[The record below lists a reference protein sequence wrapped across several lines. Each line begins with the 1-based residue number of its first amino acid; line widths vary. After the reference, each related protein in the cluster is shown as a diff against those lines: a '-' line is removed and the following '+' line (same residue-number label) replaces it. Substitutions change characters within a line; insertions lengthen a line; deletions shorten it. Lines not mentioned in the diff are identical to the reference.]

1 MQFTCGQ
8 DTGELTLTK
17 PEIAF
22 PMQSGQALTRSGALA
37 ISRTNLHV
45 EVTSRLR
52 ALIIDGAIP
61 PGARLNERLLC
72 AELQVSRTPLREAL
86 KVLAAEGLAELL
98 PNRGAIVT
106 PVSIAEI
113 DHVFE
118 VLGPLEGIAGQLA
131 AERIGEAQL
140 AEIRAA
146 HGEMLAH
153 HERGNRAE
161 YFRCNQ
167 AIHEAISRAAGNPV
181 LLASYDALNARVRRA
196 RYFANVSQERWDE
209 AVAEHEQILE
219 ALELRQG
226 ERLRRILERH
236 LRNKRDVVIGA
247 IEARMRAQA
256 AGEEGLSPPTSV

>member
-1 MQFTCGQ
+1 MQKGL
-8 DTGELTLTK
+8 DI
-17 PEIAF
+17 PE
-22 PMQSGQALTRSGALA
+22 PRALA
-37 ISRTNLHV
+37 ISRTNLHA

-72 AELQVSRTPLREAL
+72 TELQVSRTPLREAL

-118 VLGPLEGIAGQLA
+118 VLAPLEGVAGQLA
-131 AERIGEAQL
+131 AERINEAQL
-140 AEIRAA
+140 AEIRTA
-146 HGEMLAH
+146 HVEMLVH
-153 HERGNRAE
+153 HDRRNRAE

-167 AIHEAISRAAGNPV
+167 AIHEAISRAAANPV
-181 LLASYDALNARVRRA
+181 LLATYGALNARVRRA
-196 RYFANVSQERWDE
+196 RYFANVSQERWDK

-219 ALELRQG
+219 ALERRDG
-226 ERLRRILERH
+226 ERLRWILERH
-236 LRNKRDVVIGA
+236 LRNKRDVVIAA
-247 IEARMRAQA
+247 IEARLRAQA
-256 AGEEGLSPPTSV
+256 AEEAGLAPRALE

>member
-1 MQFTCGQ
+1 MQGGHGMT
-8 DTGELTLTK
+8 
-17 PEIAF
+17 
-22 PMQSGQALTRSGALA
+22 SGVLA
-37 ISRTNLHV
+37 INRTNLHV

-52 ALIIDGAIP
+52 TLITDGAIP

-118 VLGPLEGIAGQLA
+118 VLGPLEGLAGQLA
-131 AERIGEAQL
+131 AERVNEEQL
-140 AEIRAA
+140 AEIRTA
-146 HGEMLAH
+146 HVEMLRH
-153 HERGNRAE
+153 HERSNRAE

-181 LLASYDALNARVRRA
+181 LLTSYGALNARVRRA
-196 RYFANVSQERWDE
+196 RYFANVSQERWDK

-219 ALELRQG
+219 ALERRDG
-226 ERLRRILERH
+226 ARLRGILERH
-236 LRNKRDVVIGA
+236 LRNKRDVVIAA
-247 IEARMRAQA
+247 IEARLRADEEEE
-256 AGEEGLSPPTSV
+256 EEGLAARALG

>member
-1 MQFTCGQ
+1 MQGGHGMT
-8 DTGELTLTK
+8 
-17 PEIAF
+17 
-22 PMQSGQALTRSGALA
+22 SGVLA
-37 ISRTNLHV
+37 INRTNLHV

-52 ALIIDGAIP
+52 TLITDGAIP

-118 VLGPLEGIAGQLA
+118 VLGPLEGLAGQLA
-131 AERIGEAQL
+131 AERVNEEQL
-140 AEIRAA
+140 AEIRTA
-146 HGEMLAH
+146 HVEMLRH
-153 HERGNRAE
+153 HERSNRPE

-181 LLASYDALNARVRRA
+181 LLTSYGALNARVRRA
-196 RYFANVSQERWDE
+196 RYFANVSQERWDK

-219 ALELRQG
+219 ALERRDG
-226 ERLRRILERH
+226 ARLRGILERH
-236 LRNKRDVVIGA
+236 LRNKRDVVIAA
-247 IEARMRAQA
+247 IEARLRADEEEE
-256 AGEEGLSPPTSV
+256 EEGLAARALG